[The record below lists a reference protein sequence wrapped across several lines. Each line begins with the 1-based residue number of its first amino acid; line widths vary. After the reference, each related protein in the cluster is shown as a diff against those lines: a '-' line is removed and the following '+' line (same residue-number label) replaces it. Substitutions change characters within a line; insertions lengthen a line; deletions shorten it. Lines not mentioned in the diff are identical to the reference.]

1 MKLLAITL
9 LALAGLL
16 VGLSC
21 QAGQGGGDWCTTR
34 NDNASFG
41 SLPSPNVA
49 TGGSASVQAS
59 GGAGCSVGFD
69 SARNSR
75 LRVQLEAGSPQAL
88 TDGAGNYI
96 PFAVRP
102 FTSTSPVLTPGSIT
116 AETINP
122 TLTSNYGFPLYFTLL
137 PAGEV
142 PAGIYSATLTVRWY
156 WLTCMESIVGL
167 CTNRWDMSSGLQ
179 CNYWG
184 CTYGV
189 SNWGTGEAGTVRVTV
204 TVTPDCTLQT
214 SDINFGSAPLA
225 GSFAPVT
232 SSLSIRC
239 TKGSAYTVGM
249 SMGNQPADE
258 LRRMKNSASND
269 YLKYQIFKQMNG
281 TERWGPEGNER
292 RASETADSGAQ
303 SLDGTTFQNFQFRA
317 QVVPE
322 QPTPPAGSYSDN
334 VIVDVRF

>member
-1 MKLLAITL
+1 M
-9 LALAGLL
+9 
-16 VGLSC
+16 
-21 QAGQGGGDWCTTR
+21 
-34 NDNASFG
+34 
-41 SLPSPNVA
+41 
-49 TGGSASVQAS
+49 
-59 GGAGCSVGFD
+59 
-69 SARNSR
+69 
-75 LRVQLEAGSPQAL
+75 
-88 TDGAGNYI
+88 
-96 PFAVRP
+96 
-102 FTSTSPVLTPGSIT
+102 
-116 AETINP
+116 
-122 TLTSNYGFPLYFTLL
+122 
-137 PAGEV
+137 
-142 PAGIYSATLTVRWY
+142 
-156 WLTCMESIVGL
+156 
-167 CTNRWDMSSGLQ
+167 
-179 CNYWG
+179 
-184 CTYGV
+184 
-189 SNWGTGEAGTVRVTV
+189 RVTV